1 LIGLSAF
8 ILADED
14 DNGERRYLGDKMSED
29 AEKQKEAQAS
39 RDAIAK
45 GGQLGLLISGALTL
59 GFLAFMA
66 QTWGKDEVLTRFL
79 FVAMKG
85 FGAAAFS
92 FMGAM
97 LGVYL
102 SPTTQPTIFGR
113 INRAYSY
120 VFTLVGIALFL
131 VSGLY
136 VTANLRVI
144 TMNEAPSFPE
154 KYLVRDDVIE
164 KFVEEE

>member
-1 LIGLSAF
+1 
-8 ILADED
+8 
-14 DNGERRYLGDKMSED
+14 MSED
-29 AEKQKEAQAS
+29 DADKQKDREAS
-39 RDAIAK
+39 DELIAK
-45 GGQLGLLISGALTL
+45 GSQLGLLVSGALTL

-102 SPTTQPTIFGR
+102 SPTTQIFGR

>member
-1 LIGLSAF
+1 MVANGGMGNKMSDGP
-8 ILADED
+8 ADLKED
-14 DNGERRYLGDKMSED
+14 LGDV
-29 AEKQKEAQAS
+29 
-39 RDAIAK
+39 RDRLVK
-45 GGQLGLLISGALTL
+45 GCQLGLIISGALTL

-102 SPTTQPTIFGR
+102 SPTTQIFGR

-164 KFVEEE
+164 NYLVEVPDQ